1 MNITSKITRTITAL
15 IVAAFIG
22 LVPATTTLALD
33 TGAGACDGNNS
44 APCEASGDDIAALLG
59 NVISLLLF
67 IAGAAAV
74 LVIVIGGIRYITSD
88 GDPNAASKAKNTIIF
103 ALVGLVITIMSYS
116 IVNFVIGRV

>member
-22 LVPATTTLALD
+22 LTPVTPSLALEV
-33 TGAGACDGNNS
+33 GAGACDGNNS
-44 APCEASGDDIAALLG
+44 APCEAKNDDIAALLG
-59 NVISLLLF
+59 NVINLLLF

-88 GDPNAASKAKNTIIF
+88 GDPGAASKAKNTIIF
-103 ALVGLVITIMSYS
+103 ALVGLVIAIMSYS
-116 IVNFVIGRV
+116 IVNFVIGRI